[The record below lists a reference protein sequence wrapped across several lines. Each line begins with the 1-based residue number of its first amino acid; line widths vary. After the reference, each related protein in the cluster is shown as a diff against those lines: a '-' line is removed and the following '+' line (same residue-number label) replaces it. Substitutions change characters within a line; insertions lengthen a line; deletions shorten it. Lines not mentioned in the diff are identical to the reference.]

1 MALLVIMSIRHVCL
15 IIEKTQPQNEL
26 LSCSLQFKVAAENR
40 ILEDIISFLY
50 PSLLRGEGRL
60 RTHKQLQTDT
70 FFFAA
75 RRITGKAQKS
85 KMKLLG
91 AVERIAMV

>member
-70 FFFAA
+70 FFLLPEESQA
-75 RRITGKAQKS
+75 RHKRAK
-85 KMKLLG
+85 
-91 AVERIAMV
+91 